1 MFVRFR
7 ERVVLIAGHHV
18 GRSADVHHL
27 RVGSG
32 GGVRARPPRCP
43 RHSACRGRAA
53 RARGCSSSQ
62 RERYPRSPLNPSP
75 LDAGN
80 RVCTPSGERSRR
92 SSYPWPLH
100 AASTEGFSS
109 SPWPFGDFALLM
121 RVVDRRTR
129 AGFLPVAPRRGG
141 GRRSSPTR
149 ARRASATRGTQAP
162 RRGRRQAP
170 GGASPTV
177 TGSLGV
183 RAGSRTRALRSRTD
197 VPTPGRRAG
206 AEPAGR
212 FRGEGGLPRQR
223 CRPAR
228 SHRGRRGRRR
238 GIGRSVFSVP
248 PRAASLLAL
257 SRAMRASSPAWRT
270 EVFSFS
276 PLSRCASRR
285 RSSSRFSVV
294 RICMSMASRCRR
306 VKAGRW
312 SGGARGELDILS
324 PRQNPHPAVIA
335 SAKRGVRRS
344 RSLAPL
350 WVRRG

>member
-1 MFVRFR
+1 MAILSSLRRCRRRGSPAAAEPTLPSASHSVRGKIAPI
-7 ERVVLIAGHHV
+7 LI
-18 GRSADVHHL
+18 
-27 RVGSG
+27 SG
-32 GGVRARPPRCP
+32 APPRGEYG
-43 RHSACRGRAA
+43 SA
-53 RARGCSSSQ
+53 
-62 RERYPRSPLNPSP
+62 
-75 LDAGN
+75 
-80 RVCTPSGERSRR
+80 
-92 SSYPWPLH
+92 
-100 AASTEGFSS
+100 GFSS
-109 SPWPFGDFALLM
+109 SPLPFGDFALLM

-129 AGFLPVAPRRGG
+129 AGFPPVAPRRGG

-149 ARRASATRGTQAP
+149 ARRASATRGTRAP
-162 RRGRRQAP
+162 HHGRRQAP
-170 GGASPTV
+170 GGESPTV
-177 TGSLGV
+177 TGSPGV
-183 RAGSRTRALRSRTD
+183 PAGSRTRALRSRTD
-197 VPTPGRRAG
+197 VPTPGRRGG

-248 PRAASLLAL
+248 PREASLLAL

-294 RICMSMASRCRR
+294 RICMSMAARCSC

-312 SGGARGELDILS
+312 SGGARGELNILS
-324 PRQNPHPAVIA
+324 PRQNPIRPTSRPA
-335 SAKRGVRRS
+335 GTFRRQQSLINQPGSS
-344 RSLAPL
+344 RDADAT
-350 WVRRG
+350 RRGRR